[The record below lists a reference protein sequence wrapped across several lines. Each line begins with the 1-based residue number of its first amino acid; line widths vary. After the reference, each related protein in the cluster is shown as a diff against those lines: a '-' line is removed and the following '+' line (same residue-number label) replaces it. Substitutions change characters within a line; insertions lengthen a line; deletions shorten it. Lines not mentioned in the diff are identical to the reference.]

1 LCYTAA
7 VDEAAPAVP
16 EVRAG
21 FCAIVGLP
29 NVGKSTL
36 LNRILGRRL
45 VAVSPKPQ
53 TTRDRIVGVHS
64 IELPGET
71 PDHAQIAYVD
81 TPGVQTGKG
90 PLRRYMREAALAAT
104 ADADVVL
111 LLIDATDKRG
121 RRPEALDDPEA
132 AGLGDHARR
141 KPIIVALNKV
151 DRVGKP
157 ELLPMIEAW
166 AKLPGVDGG
175 VEVVPI
181 SATTGDNVDR
191 LEQVI
196 AHKLPS
202 GPPLFPPGMIT
213 DRSSQFIAQEI
224 IREQLYHQLGKE
236 LPYACAVL
244 VETWTERKGEL
255 VIGAVILVE
264 RESQKPIVVG
274 RAGHR
279 IRELGIAS
287 RQALAEA
294 LGKPVHLN
302 LFVKVVEQWSQAER
316 ELIKLGYT
324 GDKS

>member
-1 LCYTAA
+1 MS
-7 VDEAAPAVP
+7 DD
-16 EVRAG
+16 VRAG

-36 LNRILGRRL
+36 MNRVLGKKL
-45 VAVSPKPQ
+45 VAVSAKPQ
-53 TTRDRIVGVHS
+53 TTRDRIVGVHT

-90 PLRRYMREAALAAT
+90 PLRRYMRDAALAA
-104 ADADVVL
+104 ASDADLVL

-121 RRPEALDDPEA
+121 RLPGRLDDEDA
-132 AGLGDHARR
+132 AGLGATALK
-141 KPIIVALNKV
+141 KPVIIGLNKV
-151 DRVGKP
+151 DRASKP
-157 ELLPMIEAW
+157 ELLPVIEAW
-166 AKLPGVDGG
+166 AKFQDG

-181 SATTGDNVDR
+181 CALTGENVER

-196 AHKLPS
+196 AKKLPA
-202 GPPLFPPGMIT
+202 GPPLFPEGMVT
-213 DRSSQFIAQEI
+213 DRSEQFIAQEI

-236 LPYACAVL
+236 LPYACAVQ

-255 VIGAVILVE
+255 VIGAVIYVE

-274 RAGHR
+274 RAGNR
-279 IRELGIAS
+279 IRELGIAA

-294 LGKPVHLN
+294 FGKPAHLN
-302 LFVKVVEQWSQAER
+302 LFVKVVAEWSTAER
-316 ELIKLGYT
+316 ELHKLGYG
-324 GDKS
+324 GDKK

>member
-1 LCYTAA
+1 
-7 VDEAAPAVP
+7 VP
-16 EVRAG
+16 
-21 FCAIVGLP
+21 
-29 NVGKSTL
+29 S
-36 LNRILGRRL
+36 
-45 VAVSPKPQ
+45 
-53 TTRDRIVGVHS
+53 
-64 IELPGET
+64 
-71 PDHAQIAYVD
+71 
-81 TPGVQTGKG
+81 
-90 PLRRYMREAALAAT
+90 
-104 ADADVVL
+104 
-111 LLIDATDKRG
+111 
-121 RRPEALDDPEA
+121 
-132 AGLGDHARR
+132 
-141 KPIIVALNKV
+141 
-151 DRVGKP
+151 
-157 ELLPMIEAW
+157 
-166 AKLPGVDGG
+166 
-175 VEVVPI
+175 

-202 GPPLFPPGMIT
+202 GPPLFPPGMVT